1 MTLVASEHLD
11 KIVTAYP
18 TLKDHI
24 GVEVQLDSDYVS
36 SRIQYIE
43 KSISEHLENIQMEKC
58 ELL

>member
-1 MTLVASEHLD
+1 MVASEHLD

-24 GVEVQLDSDYVS
+24 GVEVQQDSDYVS
-36 SRIQYIE
+36 SRIKHVE
-43 KSISEHLENIQMEKC
+43 NTISEYLENIQMEKC